1 LLIFA
6 VTAYGIALVEHAPN
20 AGSIAV
26 GYVGLA
32 AIVQPD
38 AHVLLPLVLALAA
51 VGIAIGRVGGWR
63 WAWPAY
69 ASSLLVALV
78 TALLGVRLHG
88 FEGWALLAFALI
100 AYLVAM
106 IESRAEAL
114 LLALSI
120 GVLALAAGVRAL
132 EWPLWQ
138 AALAFV
144 GLSWLYVAGQWLW
157 GALPWLRNGAGHP
170 WWMDVAASAAHP
182 NWQDVRFLGRIIHHL
197 AGLIVGSGVVLVAL
211 LIAQTYTPG
220 EPLAEVEVVA
230 LASLAMLFA
239 LSARVIP
246 VHALWYVA
254 GGLLA
259 VAVSWQVRWLG
270 ADNIQA
276 FVLAP
281 GSYLLIIGALL
292 PADHRLRNPVRLGQ
306 LASLSG
312 ALLLLLPT
320 LTQSFTTPQTENWV
334 YAAVL
339 ALEALVIAAI
349 GVGTHSRAL
358 LLLGTGFFG
367 LAAIRGALL
376 AFSSG
381 VPVALIIAALALLLM
396 GGATWLSQRVRREA
410 STAQL

>member
-1 LLIFA
+1 
-6 VTAYGIALVEHAPN
+6 VTT
-20 AGSIAV
+20 
-26 GYVGLA
+26 GL
-32 AIVQPD
+32 
-38 AHVLLPLVLALAA
+38 
-51 VGIAIGRVGGWR
+51 G
-63 WAWPAY
+63 
-69 ASSLLVALV
+69 
-78 TALLGVRLHG
+78 LHQRG
-88 FEGWALLAFALI
+88 FEGWALLAFALT
-100 AYLVAM
+100 AYVVAM

-120 GVLALAAGVRAL
+120 GVLALAAGIHAL
-132 EWPLWQ
+132 DWPLWQ

-157 GALPWLRNGAGHP
+157 GALPWLSNRRGRP
-170 WWMDVAASAAHP
+170 WWMDDEMVAKHAR
-182 NWQDVRFLGRIIHHL
+182 WQDVRFLGRIIHHA
-197 AGLIVGSGVVLVAL
+197 AGLLVGSGVALAAL
-211 LIAQTYTPG
+211 LIVQTYTPG
-220 EPLAEVEVVA
+220 EPMAEVEVVA
-230 LASLAMLFA
+230 LVSLAALVA
-239 LSARVIP
+239 LSAWVIP
-246 VHALWYVA
+246 VHALWYVS

-306 LASLSG
+306 LASLFG

-320 LTQSFTTPQTENWV
+320 LTQSFTTPQSENWV

-339 ALEALVIAAI
+339 ALEALAIAAV
-349 GVGTHSRAL
+349 GVGTHARTL

-396 GGATWLSQRVRREA
+396 GGATWLSLRVRRET
-410 STAQL
+410 STAHP